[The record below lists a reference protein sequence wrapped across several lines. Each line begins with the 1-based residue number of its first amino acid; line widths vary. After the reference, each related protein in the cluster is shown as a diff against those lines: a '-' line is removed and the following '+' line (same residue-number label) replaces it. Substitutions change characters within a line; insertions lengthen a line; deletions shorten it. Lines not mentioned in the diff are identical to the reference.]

1 LLYHPLASKPKFK
14 NKNKMGE
21 SMEPLIFPE
30 IKVNHGKYVVEV
42 AARPHYIRSYSIR
55 DDHVIGT

>member
-1 LLYHPLASKPKFK
+1 
-14 NKNKMGE
+14 MGE